1 MRVADEREGGE
12 CGWVSEGGLVRVG
25 VRVGSDVR
33 AAMGRGRGRGRRA
46 RVRRARVRRARV
58 RRRVRARVR
67 RRVSSGEG

>member
-46 RVRRARVRRARV
+46 RV
-58 RRRVRARVR
+58 
-67 RRVSSGEG
+67 